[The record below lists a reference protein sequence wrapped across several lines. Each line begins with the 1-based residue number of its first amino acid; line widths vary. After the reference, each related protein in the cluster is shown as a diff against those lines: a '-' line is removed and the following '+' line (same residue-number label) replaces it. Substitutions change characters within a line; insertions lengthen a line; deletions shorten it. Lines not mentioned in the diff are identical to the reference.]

1 MSESESF
8 INEVT
13 EEVRRDRLYGY
24 FRRYAW
30 VGVTVVV
37 VLVGGAAWNEYQRSS
52 REAAAQTL
60 GDSLMTAMETEDGAA
75 RISALQAVPATGKSV
90 AVTALLTAAEQEQTG
105 DIAGALATLEAL
117 AANGEVGQIYRDLA
131 QFKALMIGAGTMDA
145 AGRIAGLEA
154 MAVPGA
160 PYRLLALEQIA
171 LTQVSGGEKDAALT
185 TLTSIS
191 EDAEVGGPMK
201 QRVDSLITA
210 LGGEIPVAAGLD
222 PVASDVPVEN

>member
-30 VGVTVVV
+30 IGVTVVV
-37 VLVGGAAWNEYQRSS
+37 VLVGGAAWNEYQKST
-52 REAAAQTL
+52 RESAAEAL
-60 GDSLMTAMETEDGAA
+60 GDSLMTALDTQDDAA
-75 RISALQAVPATGKSV
+75 RIAALQALPATGKAV
-90 AVTALLTAAEQEQTG
+90 AVTALLTAAEQERTG
-105 DIAGALATLEAL
+105 DIAGALTTLESL
-117 AANGEVGQIYRDLA
+117 GTNGDVSQIYRDLA
-131 QFKALMIGAGTMDA
+131 QFKALVIGAGTMDPA
-145 AGRIAGLEA
+145 ERMAGLEA
-154 MAVPGA
+154 MAAPGA

-171 LTQVSGGEKDAALT
+171 LAQVSSGETDAALT

-210 LGGEIPVAAGLD
+210 LGGEIPAAGGLD
-222 PVASDVPVEN
+222 PAASDLPVEN

>member
-1 MSESESF
+1 VSESESF

-52 REAAAQTL
+52 GEAAAQTL

-90 AVTALLTAAEQEQTG
+90 AVTALLMAADQEQTG

-117 AANGEVGQIYRDLA
+117 AANAEVGQIYRELA
-131 QFKALMIGAGTMDA
+131 EFKALRSGAGTMDA

-154 MAVPGA
+154 KAVPGA
-160 PYRLLALEQIA
+160 R
-171 LTQVSGGEKDAALT
+171 
-185 TLTSIS
+185 
-191 EDAEVGGPMK
+191 
-201 QRVDSLITA
+201 
-210 LGGEIPVAAGLD
+210 
-222 PVASDVPVEN
+222 